1 MRKTVFLLILFLFL
15 HAAAGFGADFSYIY
29 GSMAEAFPNLDP
41 NAGLTSFPTLLIP
54 MGGKYEGMGTAFT
67 AVADDSS
74 FLEANPSAS
83 SLLEYTELSFT
94 HNNWIADSNMEGVIY
109 TMRFNDLGIGLG
121 GKFLYVPFTEY
132 NDWGERVSKGY
143 YSETVATVNVSYNFF
158 SSYYF
163 YGVALGS
170 NVKVAYRHLPEAIYP
185 DQSSAMAMLDIGL
198 LTRLNFAKFYASRS
212 KNFSVGLVLK
222 NLGPPLLLPEYG
234 PSAMEPLPTQITAG
248 VAYSPIRP
256 ITIALDFN
264 LPISFYADYPAEQWS
279 FAGGTDI
286 AFTDFFSIHAGFRFK
301 GATPR
306 LSIGSTI
313 DLNKITFVL
322 NYTLDMATQVGALDR
337 FSVEAKL
344 KIGDR
349 GRAALQAKIDELYTA
364 GLEAYAGGNIKDAIA
379 KWEELLKID
388 PEFQP
393 AAQLLK
399 TAQNALSLEQQME
412 QILQVQ

>member
-1 MRKTVFLLILFLFL
+1 MGKRRFLLICIFLL
-15 HAAAGFGADFSYIY
+15 AGSLVYGADFSYIY

-83 SLLEYTELSFT
+83 SLLNYTELSFT

-109 TMRFNDLGIGLG
+109 TMRFNDLGIGMG

-163 YGVALGS
+163 YGLAAGV
-170 NVKVAYRHLPEAIYP
+170 NIKVAYRHIPEAIYP
-185 DQSSAMAMLDIGL
+185 GQSRAMAMADLGL
-198 LTRLNFAKFYASRS
+198 LTRINFMKFFASRT

-234 PSAMEPLPTQITAG
+234 PTAMEPLPTQITAG

-256 ITIALDFN
+256 VTAALDFN

-279 FAGGTDI
+279 LAGGADV
-286 AFTDFFSIHAGFRFK
+286 AFTEFFSVHTGFRFK
-301 GATPR
+301 GAQPR
-306 LSIGSTI
+306 FSIGSTI
-313 DLNKITFVL
+313 DLAKVSFVI
-322 NYTLDMATQVGALDR
+322 NYTLDMATQVGAIDR

-349 GRAALQAKIDELYTA
+349 GRAALQAKIDELYTT
-364 GLEAYAGGNIKDAIA
+364 GLEAYANGNLNDAISS
-379 KWEELLKID
+379 WEQLLQLD
-388 PEFQP
+388 PAFQP
-393 AAQLLK
+393 AIELITTAK
-399 TAQNALSLEQQME
+399 KAQNLEQQME
-412 QILQVQ
+412 QIQKVE